1 MDRRVRVANA
11 VPYPRVEI
19 EVGGDEIVVGLAVWK
34 ANELVAGAL
43 THLPQSAGDVPAFL
57 VFWV

>member
-1 MDRRVRVANA
+1 MRVANA

-43 THLPQSAGDVPAFL
+43 THLPQSAGDVPVFL